1 MRVKFDKNDF
11 PFSKLLQH
19 DQNIKVLLISIL
31 ILFTYYKTLARGND
45 FCPALYKI
53 TKMDRFRIHCPNK
66 RKKRPDFVRTKIVLG
81 QVLLMTHKL

>member
-31 ILFTYYKTLARGND
+31 ILFTYYHKTLARGGQ
-45 FCPALYKI
+45 
-53 TKMDRFRIHCPNK
+53 RF
-66 RKKRPDFVRTKIVLG
+66 FVRHFIQYEPNMMERQMKNS
-81 QVLLMTHKL
+81 H

>member
-31 ILFTYYKTLARGND
+31 ILFTYHKTLARGGQRF

-53 TKMDRFRIHCPNK
+53 TKMNYSPVQNTLSEQ
-66 RKKRPDFVRTKIVLG
+66 KKKIVQILTG
-81 QVLLMTHKL
+81 QKSS